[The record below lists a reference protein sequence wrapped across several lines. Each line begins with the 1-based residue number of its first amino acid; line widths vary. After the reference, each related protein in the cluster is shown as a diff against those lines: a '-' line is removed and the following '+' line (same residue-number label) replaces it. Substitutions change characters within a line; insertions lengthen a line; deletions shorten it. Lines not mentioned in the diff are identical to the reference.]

1 MFEQPARDDL
11 ARDVFWTVQ
20 FVFDDDALT
29 ENFAYTVGLA
39 DRGLPEL
46 HIMAAPR
53 QEFSD
58 SPWVLSAQDCATQL
72 NAFARL
78 LIDGKLKV
86 GRAFTNRY
94 DGGATTV
101 VWTPLYPT
109 DRDDVEAYCTDPSAK
124 VISID
129 GELQPAESFPLSDLP
144 RDVEK
149 HWRAVLADILASV
162 APNRRGLKGF
172 RAPTLDSSFSCNQDY
187 GPLTPLVLAR
197 AHAISQ
203 ATPQTLAAFIR
214 RTMDAERCFSAKAV
228 AGTAHTHAKL
238 VGRHFAALN
247 ADELAETLVRSIR
260 GAKGDSF
267 AWRSTLTV
275 LGLEAHESCPKIHCG
290 ASDFLVHAVAGMLV
304 AATVEDRLDGDTRLA
319 AFGPWSA
326 AQDLSGSPERL
337 WWAPAHVID
346 TIRLQVERLSIA
358 DVVTLIDIWSIEYD
372 RPLPTLLRGLA
383 VTGSRAFPP
392 ARTILRD
399 AIVTEFIDMS
409 PAIDPA
415 VTEFLCC
422 ASALL
427 SERASFSADDVHGF
441 CAPFRA
447 MLPNLETVMNSPI
460 SEAA

>member
-1 MFEQPARDDL
+1 MFEQPAREDL
-11 ARDVFWTVQ
+11 TREVFWEVQ

-29 ENFAYTVGLA
+29 DNFAYTVGLA

-72 NAFARL
+72 NSFARL

-86 GRAFTNRY
+86 GRPIIDLY

-101 VWTPLYPT
+101 VWTPTDPT
-109 DRDDVEAYCTDPSAK
+109 DPDDVEAHCADPSSS
-124 VISID
+124 VISVD
-129 GELQPAESFPLSDLP
+129 GELQPAQSFPLTDLSP
-144 RDVEK
+144 DSEK
-149 HWRAVLADILASV
+149 YWRAELERIVASV
-162 APNRRGLKGF
+162 TPNRRGLRGF
-172 RAPTLDSSFSCNQDY
+172 RAPPLDSSFASNQDY
-187 GPLTPLVLAR
+187 GPLSPLVLAR
-197 AHAISQ
+197 AHALSQ
-203 ATPQTLAAFIR
+203 ATPQMLAALIR
-214 RTMDAERCFSAKAV
+214 RSMDAERCFSAKAV

-247 ADELAETLVRSIR
+247 ADELAETIVRSIR
-260 GAKGDSF
+260 GPKGDSF

-275 LGLEAHESCPKIHCG
+275 LGLEAHQSCPTIHCG
-290 ASDFLVHAVAGMLV
+290 ASDFLVHAVAAMLV
-304 AATVEDRLDGDTRLA
+304 ATTVEDRLDNDTRLA

-326 AQDLSGSPERL
+326 AQDHSGSPEPL
-337 WWAPAHVID
+337 WWAPAHVLD
-346 TIRLQVERLSIA
+346 TIRSQVERLSIA
-358 DVVTLIDIWSIEYD
+358 DVVTLIDIWGREYD
-372 RPLPTLLRGLA
+372 AALPKLLRGLA

-392 ARTILRD
+392 ARTVLRD
-399 AIVTEFIDMS
+399 SVVTEFIAMS

-427 SERASFSADDVHGF
+427 SERARFSADDVYSF

-447 MLPNLETVMNSPI
+447 VLPNLEVVMNSPI